1 MRAIQP
7 LPREGVND
15 DQQAHSNLHRQTD
28 GHRWRSGYIAQGQM
42 NIRALSRRNRMAEM
56 VLQYGKDTQLRT
68 LPEKIIRVHEAEI
81 ATMRKC

>member
-1 MRAIQP
+1 
-7 LPREGVND
+7 
-15 DQQAHSNLHRQTD
+15 
-28 GHRWRSGYIAQGQM
+28 
-42 NIRALSRRNRMAEM
+42 MAEM